1 MAEETL
7 KELMNRLWEIKTEI
21 SERNAIVK
29 DLTKSKMD
37 YEQRL
42 VAAMKAIDLDQARND
57 DATFSLNTKTQPVPK
72 DWDLIHKWV
81 LETGNLQIFMRRIME
96 KPYNELKELGEQIP
110 GTEEIE
116 LTTIATK
123 TRK

>member
-1 MAEETL
+1 MAEESL
-7 KELMNRLWEIKTEI
+7 KELMNKLWETKTKV
-21 SERNAIVK
+21 SELNAIVK
-29 DLTKSKMD
+29 DLNKLKMD

-42 VAAMKAIDLDQARND
+42 VAAMNAVDLDQVRNE
-57 DATFSLNTKTQPVPK
+57 DATFSVKTTINPVPK

-81 LETGNLQIFMRRIME
+81 LETGNLQIFMRRIMG
-96 KPYNELKELGEQIP
+96 KPYNELKELGEEIP
-110 GTEEIE
+110 GTEEVE

>member
-1 MAEETL
+1 
-7 KELMNRLWEIKTEI
+7 MNKLWETKTKV
-21 SERNAIVK
+21 SELNAIVK
-29 DLTKSKMD
+29 DLNKLKMD

-42 VAAMKAIDLDQARND
+42 VAAMNAVDLDQVRNE
-57 DATFSLNTKTQPVPK
+57 DATFSVKTTINPVPK

-81 LETGNLQIFMRRIME
+81 LETGNLQIFMRRIMG
-96 KPYNELKELGEQIP
+96 KPYNELKELGEEIP
-110 GTEEIE
+110 GTEEVE

>member
-1 MAEETL
+1 MAEESL
-7 KELMNRLWEIKTEI
+7 KELMNRLWEVKTEI
-21 SERNAIVK
+21 TERNRIVK
-29 DLTKSKMD
+29 ELNKSKMD

-42 VAAMKAIDLDQARND
+42 VAALRAIDLDQVRND
-57 DATFSLNTKTQPVPK
+57 DATFSLSTKISPVPK
-72 DWDLIHKWV
+72 DWDAIHKWV
-81 LETGNLQIFMRRIME
+81 LDTGNLHIFMRRIME
-96 KPYNELKELGEQIP
+96 KPYNELRELGEIIP